1 MHRSIPK
8 LTAAVQQKIVGVVLF
23 GDTQA
28 AQTSRKISGL
38 TPEKVKIYCNSG
50 DAVCTGTLM
59 ITQAH
64 FQYTPFVAPAT
75 QFLISQID
83 ARRGSTGG
91 SAPTAAPPAPPAGEP
106 EPASA
111 PEPAGGE

>member
-28 AQTSRKISGL
+28 AQTSRKIQGL
-38 TPEKVKIYCNSG
+38 TAEKVKIYCNAG

-83 ARRGSTGG
+83 ARRGTAGGTTG
-91 SAPTAAPPAPPAGEP
+91 PPAPPAGD
-106 EPASA
+106 
-111 PEPAGGE
+111 PEPAGE